1 MRRLVVLLFVLLAGP
16 LGAQTWPSPSETPVT
31 DDAEMLTPVQ
41 RAELSERIVALEQ
54 EGRADIAVVTLPA
67 MQFYTMGEEV
77 DAYADGLAAAW
88 EMGAA
93 TGGRHVLLVV
103 FRDDRELALSIGPG
117 FGIDARAVAGGI
129 ITEAILPE
137 FAADNPVA
145 GLRAGVEAVAERV
158 LTVAASSPAPEAGE
172 AGEAGGGSGI
182 LYYLGGGVVAL
193 IGLVTLLNRR
203 SAAKLAATPCPAC
216 GKTGLTRERVTLVQP
231 GPTAEGRGEMRTTCT
246 ACGHMTAERFAI
258 PKLEA
263 KPEPEKGK
271 GGSAKGQW

>member
-1 MRRLVVLLFVLLAGP
+1 MPTASPLHGRWAPRRVAGMCCWWCSATTASWPCRSARALA
-16 LGAQTWPSPSETPVT
+16 STP
-31 DDAEMLTPVQ
+31 
-41 RAELSERIVALEQ
+41 
-54 EGRADIAVVTLPA
+54 
-67 MQFYTMGEEV
+67 
-77 DAYADGLAAAW
+77 
-88 EMGAA
+88 
-93 TGGRHVLLVV
+93 
-103 FRDDRELALSIGPG
+103 
-117 FGIDARAVAGGI
+117 RAVAGGI

-216 GKTGLTRERVTLVQP
+216 GKTSLTRERVTLVQP
-231 GPTAEGRGEMRTTCT
+231 SPTAEGRGETRTTCS